1 MSMFETAPYGA
12 TTTSRQPGLGIPDPT
27 ATKYATTTGATPGS
41 YPAGEYAGA
50 TTATT
55 TEYGAPGE
63 SPGVGYSTF
72 GGERMKPTATM
83 GAGET
88 MAKMPYT
95 GVGMPTGYGAGGI
108 PPLGAEQPS
117 MMGTTTTTTTTPPRV
132 YAGESVLDQVFGTVW
147 NIVTSVLGTVAD
159 TVGWVWRPLRD
170 TVWSTA
176 SWTAATVQSTLA
188 QFPMLRAFVYL
199 FGLITAIPLGIFA
212 TYAAISL
219 GICLTIA
226 AVGVGIVEGIA
237 LGIGLLVLGPILFFS
252 FWGTLLALGL
262 YYASYYALNLASSS
276 IGTAQQMGIAPTG
289 PVTGMVKEM
298 SAETARGVQGTK
310 EMLVGA

>member
-1 MSMFETAPYGA
+1 MSMYETTSYGT
-12 TTTSRQPGLGIPDPT
+12 TTTSRQPGMGIPDPNV
-27 ATKYATTTGATPGS
+27 AKYTTTGATPGS
-41 YPAGEYAGA
+41 YPAGEYTGP

-55 TEYGAPGE
+55 TTAEYGGPGE

-72 GGERMKPTATM
+72 GGERMKPTTM

-88 MAKMPYT
+88 MSKMPYA
-95 GVGMPTGYGAGGI
+95 GVGMPTGHGAGI

-117 MMGTTTTTTTTPPRV
+117 MATTTTPRV
-132 YAGESVLDQVFGTVW
+132 YAGESVLDQVFWTAW
-147 NIVTSVLGTVAD
+147 NMLTSVLGTVMD
-159 TVGWVWRPLRD
+159 TVGWAWRPLRD

-252 FWGTLLALGL
+252 FWGTLLALGV

-289 PVTGMVKEM
+289 PITGMVKEM
-298 SAETARGVQGTK
+298 SAETARGLQGTK

>member
-1 MSMFETAPYGA
+1 MSMFETAPYSA
-12 TTTSRQPGLGIPDPT
+12 TTASRQPGMGIPDPST
-27 ATKYATTTGATPGS
+27 TKYATTTGATPGS
-41 YPAGEYAGA
+41 YPPGEYTGA
-50 TTATT
+50 PTATT

-72 GGERMKPTATM
+72 GGERMKPTTM
-83 GAGET
+83 GAAET
-88 MAKMPYT
+88 MSKMPYT
-95 GVGMPTGYGAGGI
+95 GVGMPTGYGGAGI
-108 PPLGAEQPS
+108 PPLGTEQPS
-117 MMGTTTTTTTTPPRV
+117 MMGTTTTPRV

-147 NIVTSVLGTVAD
+147 NMVTSVLGTVAN
-159 TVGWVWRPLRD
+159 TFGWVWHPLRD

-289 PVTGMVKEM
+289 PVTSMVKEM
-298 SAETARGVQGTK
+298 STETARGLQGTK
-310 EMLVGA
+310 EMLVGV